1 MTIRPCTPDDIAA
14 VAGLFQTTFRDPRQA
29 APASLVDYLR
39 VVFLEHPWY
48 DPEVASQVY
57 VAPDGS
63 VGGFIGVLPLRMVLN
78 GERIRAGVAGS
89 LMVRAPE
96 ENPLAGA
103 RLLRSFVTGPQDLS
117 ISETANPLS
126 QGMWERLGGE
136 AVPAYSME
144 WLRVLQP
151 AGLAFSL
158 LGDWKSPFKL
168 LRPLRLLVDPIA
180 TRVPGNPFALPA
192 AVAQYESDA
201 DVTDEVLLE
210 AIPKLTAR
218 YPLRP
223 DWDVA
228 SLAWFLTHVARK
240 DRHGELFRRMV
251 YGKNR
256 EPIGCYL
263 YYARPHGVAWVLQ
276 MLARP
281 KAADAVVE
289 SLFAH
294 AAGQR
299 SVAIRGRAQP
309 EFLDGLMRRSCAF
322 FHRSSMVV
330 AARRNELVET
340 VRGGHALISGLA
352 GEGWTQLIGGTFL

>member
-1 MTIRPCTPDDIAA
+1 
-14 VAGLFQTTFRDPRQA
+14 V
-29 APASLVDYLR
+29 
-39 VVFLEHPWY
+39 
-48 DPEVASQVY
+48 
-57 VAPDGS
+57 
-63 VGGFIGVLPLRMVLN
+63 
-78 GERIRAGVAGS
+78 
-89 LMVRAPE
+89 
-96 ENPLAGA
+96 
-103 RLLRSFVTGPQDLS
+103 
-117 ISETANPLS
+117 
-126 QGMWERLGGE
+126 
-136 AVPAYSME
+136 
-144 WLRVLQP
+144 
-151 AGLAFSL
+151 

-180 TRVPGNPFALPA
+180 TRIPGNPFALPA
-192 AVAQYESDA
+192 AAAQYESDA
-201 DVTDEVLLE
+201 DVNDEALLE
-210 AIPKLTAR
+210 AIPRFTAR

-223 DWDVA
+223 DWDAA

-251 YGKNR
+251 YGRDR

-263 YYARPHGVAWVLQ
+263 YYVRPHSVAWVLQ

-294 AAGQR
+294 AARQE

-309 EFLDGLMRRSCAF
+309 EFLDALMRRSSVF

-330 AARRNELVET
+330 AARRRELVEAM
-340 VRGGHALISGLA
+340 RAGQALVTGLA